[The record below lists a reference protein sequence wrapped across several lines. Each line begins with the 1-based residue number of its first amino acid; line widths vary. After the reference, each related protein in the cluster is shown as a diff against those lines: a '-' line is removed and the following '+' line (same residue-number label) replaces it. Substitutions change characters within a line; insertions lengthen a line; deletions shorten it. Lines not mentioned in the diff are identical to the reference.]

1 MSKHKKYELLNISDI
16 ISNKEANDRGLP
28 KGLPQSPYGDMAD
41 FMNRESMRGSSDSLS
56 TRPRA
61 EDFQF
66 GQWDP
71 RFEEQTRVW
80 NQDNFGRDVDSP
92 ILEGTRE
99 WDILEAKKAK
109 EKAVALK
116 AKQDDLTR
124 RDIQA
129 KADAAERKAGVKQES
144 WPWSDWLNSFKSK
157 EK

>member
-61 EDFQF
+61 VNFEG
-66 GQWDP
+66 GQWGP
-71 RFEEQTRVW
+71 GFTEAIKIW
-80 NQDNFGRDVDSP
+80 NQDNYGFNFEP
-92 ILEGTRE
+92 IEGTSE
-99 WDILEAKKAK
+99 WDALEAKKAK
-109 EKAVALK
+109 EKAVAWK
-116 AKQDDLTR
+116 AKQDDFTR
-124 RDIQA
+124 RAIQA

-144 WPWSDWLNSFKSK
+144 WTDWWSNVFKSK
-157 EK
+157 E